1 MGRDDGGKHD
11 KSHIKCF
18 KCHKYGHYTN
28 RCLEEK
34 KGGDEAHHVLAED
47 AEPALMLAIM
57 EVSESLE
64 LTPQVTTGAQHTALF
79 LDERKVVPELHL
91 TRGEETASDT
101 WFLDNGA
108 SNHMTGDAEKFKV
121 LDETITRKVRFGDGS
136 SMEI

>member
-1 MGRDDGGKHD
+1 
-11 KSHIKCF
+11 
-18 KCHKYGHYTN
+18 
-28 RCLEEK
+28 
-34 KGGDEAHHVLAED
+34 
-47 AEPALMLAIM
+47 M

-64 LTPQVTTGAQHTALF
+64 LAPQVTTGAQHTALF
-79 LDERKVVPELHL
+79 LDERKVVLELHL